1 MSNLLEYKGFYGT
14 VEFSV
19 DDNLLYGKV
28 IGLQDVLIMYEGD
41 SLESLK
47 RDFIEAIDFHLMS
60 DDVPAESYAV

>member
-14 VEFSV
+14 VEYSA

-28 IGLQDVLIMYEGD
+28 VGLPDVLIMYEGD

-47 RDFIEAIDFHLMS
+47 SDFVEAIDFHLMP
-60 DDVPAESYAV
+60 DDVSESYAG